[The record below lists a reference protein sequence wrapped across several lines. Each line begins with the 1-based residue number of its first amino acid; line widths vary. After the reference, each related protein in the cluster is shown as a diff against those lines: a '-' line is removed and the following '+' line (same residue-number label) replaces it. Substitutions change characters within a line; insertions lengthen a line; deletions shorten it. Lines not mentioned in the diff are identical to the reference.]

1 MNNSKQ
7 DKSSDIAPTKS
18 PIQLKKDDINSYQK
32 HKIIPDNKTAN
43 ASKGKSFGSKL
54 S

>member
-1 MNNSKQ
+1 MNNSKH
-7 DKSSDIAPTKS
+7 DKSSEVGPSKS
-18 PIQLKKDDINSYQK
+18 PIQQKKDDINSYYKQ
-32 HKIIPDNKTAN
+32 KIIPDNKTAN